1 MLSIWSESP
10 YCKRTAVSRSHK
22 QLTMPWCLFWMDS
35 TIQPLA
41 TFENLRTN
49 LHSDCGTVAN
59 QRCQK
64 QDRRTNL
71 CPIGNRL
78 LRNLRLLELCPIQ
91 SNEMFVSKVSQLHSA
106 VLFFIPPIS
115 GNTPCTKRL
124 VVAFV
129 ASKFHCATQSA
140 HSKQASPAL
149 SYKPYISCS
158 QHTADQNAAC
168 SQAVFRH
175 QDHVLGRSMAPDNAL
190 SEFSWQNLPPP
201 ILVEEPFDACK
212 RMPRTATYLG
222 QNSLKDVMGSYFCT
236 NLKMLT
242 WLCKWFKLER
252 GVKERC
258 SSMAFFSGES
268 LRQIWNPT
276 MSLNDTLHG
285 HDNFCCRYVWL
296 LLLHGEQD
304 DERKMRKMRKIKAE
318 NEEEH
323 CDESVDDDNDD
334 DICFGE
340 DGGDPPTTGPAPS
353 EKYSSCLCTV
363 FATNGTTSLV

>member
-22 QLTMPWCLFWMDS
+22 QLTMPWCSFWMDS

-41 TFENLRTN
+41 TFENFRTN
-49 LHSDCGTVAN
+49 FHSDCGTVAN

-91 SNEMFVSKVSQLHSA
+91 SNEMFVSKVSQLHSE

-222 QNSLKDVMGSYFCT
+222 QNWLKDVMGSYFCT

-258 SSMAFFSGES
+258 SSMAFFFWRIIEAN
-268 LRQIWNPT
+268 LKPYHELKR
-276 MSLNDTLHG
+276 
-285 HDNFCCRYVWL
+285 
-296 LLLHGEQD
+296 
-304 DERKMRKMRKIKAE
+304 
-318 NEEEH
+318 
-323 CDESVDDDNDD
+323 
-334 DICFGE
+334 
-340 DGGDPPTTGPAPS
+340 
-353 EKYSSCLCTV
+353 YSSWSWQFLLPICV
-363 FATNGTTSLV
+363 VAVVARGAGWWEEDEEDEENKGRKWGGTLWWISWRRQWWWHLLWGGWGGPTHDWPRPKWKVLKLPLHSFRDKWYN